1 MVNVPVGHGET
12 IQVPAGWF
20 KAPGI
25 TGMIGIEPDF
35 RNCRCIIQ
43 SSDMRRKHSGVIA
56 ELAKET
62 EELLKTDSI
71 YRGKP
76 IHMTLVNGGLD
87 LNSPPKFLS
96 TDGVTLDQLI
106 FSKDLQSE
114 IDDYLYTLIDDTENC
129 VRDNIPLKR
138 GYLLEGP
145 YGVGKSLLGRY
156 LSKKCEENGWT
167 YILIDD
173 ATALKDA
180 LILAKRYEPAV
191 VFCEDIDRFAAE
203 RTDSANE
210 LLNTIDGVVGKD
222 SKVICCLTT
231 NHIERIQKDNQAIL
245 RPGRFDVV
253 FSVTPP
259 DDEAVERLIRY
270 YAGAL
275 LDTTADISP
284 ACKILSGQIPAVI
297 REAVERSKL
306 SRIRRQDSM
315 LSAEDLVTAARSM
328 SKHMALLEVRA
339 DEPTDAEILHDKLGK
354 ASADAMNGGL
364 SDMSVEML
372 RVKKDVRRLV
382 EQLT

>member
-1 MVNVPVGHGET
+1 
-12 IQVPAGWF
+12 
-20 KAPGI
+20 
-25 TGMIGIEPDF
+25 
-35 RNCRCIIQ
+35 
-43 SSDMRRKHSGVIA
+43 
-56 ELAKET
+56 
-62 EELLKTDSI
+62 
-71 YRGKP
+71 
-76 IHMTLVNGGLD
+76 
-87 LNSPPKFLS
+87 
-96 TDGVTLDQLI
+96 
-106 FSKDLQSE
+106 
-114 IDDYLYTLIDDTENC
+114 
-129 VRDNIPLKR
+129 
-138 GYLLEGP
+138 
-145 YGVGKSLLGRY
+145 VGKSLLGRY

-270 YAGAL
+270 YSDGL
-275 LDTTADISP
+275 LDASEDITAVG
-284 ACKILSGQIPAVI
+284 AILSGQIPAVI
-297 REAVERSKL
+297 REAVERAKL
-306 SRIRRQDSM
+306 SRIRRKDSM
-315 LSAEDLVTAARSM
+315 LSAGDLVTAAKSM

-339 DEPTDAEILHDKLGK
+339 DEPTDAEVLHDKLGK
-354 ASADAMNGGL
+354 ATAKAMNGGL
-364 SDMSVEML
+364 ADVSLQMNA
-372 RVKKDVRRLV
+372 VKKNVTRLV
-382 EQLT
+382 NELT